1 MHAYGKLPRFP
12 SVVDHDFPDRITVES
27 KGAASDVA
35 VWGIRSLLTHT
46 TESPTRTVNVLGLKL
61 VASIVTVCVA
71 GARAVVSQP
80 FFFSWDCRCFACSR
94 CATNAGRTFTS
105 SALSSALAALGISV
119 LSTASSTCW

>member
-1 MHAYGKLPRFP
+1 M
-12 SVVDHDFPDRITVES
+12 ES
-27 KGAASDVA
+27 KDAAFDVA

-46 TESPTRTVNVLGLKL
+46 IESPTCTVNVFGLKL

-71 GARAVVSQP
+71 GARGVVSQP
-80 FFFSWDCRCFACSR
+80 FFSWACRCLACSR
-94 CATNAGRTFTS
+94 CATNAGRTFTI